1 MNPSRILSAAM
12 TVLLLQGQVAWA
24 QFPSVSTGTARL
36 TDLEPETIESMPASR
51 APSTDPG
58 STELKTV
65 SPAPS
70 MNALVE
76 SLNAEAIDFNFKNA
90 DILGILR
97 TFALKFNKNIIAA
110 PGVGGRVN
118 MQLKDVPFDEA
129 FRIMLEQMGLVAIQR
144 SANVIEVIPAAK
156 MPVLVQVFPLRYRF
170 ALDVQ
175 TTLKSILDK
184 KELENTIIA
193 IDNTSNSL
201 IVTSTNDTLHKM
213 KMMIGQLDIPAP
225 QIAIKARLI
234 EVQAGSALNWDVTWA
249 GVTTFGR
256 GGRSRGVKDMSNY
269 TVLPSGDITVG
280 NAITQFPKGGIFD
293 VTSIMNKTQLYTLL
307 NFLKTDSRSKT
318 ISEPMVL
325 TGNNKTAK
333 IHVGQN
339 LPVKISQVTQTA
351 TTQSVQYIPEGVDLE
366 VTPIVS
372 PGSNVISF
380 KIRVGVSEFVG
391 FQSDNP
397 ITTERV
403 ATTEVSVDS
412 GMTVVIGGLIKEKT
426 IDSESGIP
434 FLKDIPVLGWLFK
447 TKTKSK
453 DKTEL
458 LIFITPELQVAR
470 AL

>member
-1 MNPSRILSAAM
+1 MKTARIFSAAM
-12 TVLLLQGQVAWA
+12 AAVLLQSTVAWG
-24 QFPSVSTGTARL
+24 QFVQTSTGTARL
-36 TDLEPETIESMPASR
+36 TDLDPETIQAIPDAPA
-51 APSTDPG
+51 AAT
-58 STELKTV
+58 LKTV
-65 SPAPS
+65 SPPPAS
-70 MNALVE
+70 NALVE
-76 SLNAEAIDFNFKNA
+76 SLNADPIDFNFKDA

-97 TFALKFNKNIIAA
+97 TFAVKFNKNIIAA

-118 MQLKDVPFDEA
+118 MQLKGVPFDEA

-144 SANVIEVIPAAK
+144 SVNVIEVIRLAN

-170 ALDVQ
+170 ALEVQ
-175 TTLKSILDK
+175 TTLKTILDK
-184 KELENTIIA
+184 KELENTIISV
-193 IDNTSNSL
+193 DNGSNSL

-213 KMMIGQLDIPAP
+213 KVMVAQLDIPAP

-234 EVQAGSALNWDVTWA
+234 EVQAGNSLTWGINWSGSTK
-249 GVTTFGR
+249 FGT
-256 GGRSRGVKDMSNY
+256 GGTVRSIKDMNNFSARTDGTINTTQA
-269 TVLPSGDITVG
+269 TVLAPT
-280 NAITQFPKGGIFD
+280 GGILD
-293 VTSIMNKTQLYTLL
+293 VSSVMNKTTLYALL
-307 NFLKTDSRSKT
+307 NFIRADSRSKT

-391 FQSDNP
+391 FQADNP

-403 ATTEVSVDS
+403 ATTEVSVES
-412 GMTVVIGGLIKEKT
+412 GMTVVIGGLIKDKT
-426 IDSESGIP
+426 IDSENGIP
-434 FLKDIPVLGWLFK
+434 FLKDIPLLGWLFK
-447 TKTKSK
+447 NKKKSK

-458 LIFITPELQVAR
+458 LIFITPELQAR
-470 AL
+470 AV